1 MESMRPFI
9 NVLGPG
15 LLLKP
20 ISVTMGKP
28 KAPISITNLG
38 LGSNS
43 NPYPLPS
50 WASPKPISIT
60 NLDLVL

>member
-9 NVLGPG
+9 NVLGLR

-28 KAPISITNLG
+28 KAPISITDLG

-50 WASPKPISIT
+50 
-60 NLDLVL
+60 